1 MPHSIDK
8 AGLRWLNIE
17 GVRALFSRRRPLR
30 MLISG
35 VVVIACLSF
44 LGYRM
49 YTNWGVLSTYS
60 WEIRAL
66 PLALSFSVYT
76 LELGLATLGW
86 NSIMARL
93 AGLAEFRKNLKI
105 YWSANLGKLLPGTV
119 WYIGGRA
126 YLYEQEG
133 VAKTLTAMN
142 SVLELLLLVL
152 GGAVVTLF
160 FLPFLAVSKWLENP
174 LVLAAL
180 VPLGL
185 VLVHPWSIR
194 CLWRRVGRA
203 ETVESLRWRDTL
215 AWLTIYA
222 GVWIGGGLVLFCA
235 VNVFYPLP
243 LARLPQ
249 VISIWAL
256 SELTTY
262 VSLVSPGG
270 LGLREVALSILL
282 GYYVPA
288 PIAVVIALAVR
299 IGLIVYE
306 AFWAVIALKL

>member
-1 MPHSIDK
+1 M
-8 AGLRWLNIE
+8 
-17 GVRALFSRRRPLR
+17 F
-30 MLISG
+30 ISG
-35 VVVIACLSF
+35 VVVVACLSF
-44 LGYRM
+44 LGYRL

-60 WEIRAL
+60 WEIRTL

-93 AGLAEFRKNLKI
+93 TGLAEFRKNLKI

-152 GGAVVTLF
+152 GGAVVTLL

-174 LVLAAL
+174 LALAAI

-185 VLVHPWSIR
+185 LLVHPWSIR
-194 CLWRRVGRA
+194 CIWRRVGQA
-203 ETVESLRWRDTL
+203 ETLKSLRWRDTL
-215 AWLTIYA
+215 AWLAIYT
-222 GVWIGGGLVLFCA
+222 GVWIGGGLVLFCS

-249 VISIWAL
+249 IISVWAL

-299 IGLIVYE
+299 IGLIAYE
-306 AFWAVIALKL
+306 AFWAVIALRL